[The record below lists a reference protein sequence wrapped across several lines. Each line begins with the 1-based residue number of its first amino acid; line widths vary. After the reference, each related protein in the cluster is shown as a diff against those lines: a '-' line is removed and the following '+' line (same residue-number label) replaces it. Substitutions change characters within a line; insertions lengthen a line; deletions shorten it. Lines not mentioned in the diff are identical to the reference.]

1 MELFGH
7 ILYTHENRR
16 TNSRGILVSFGC
28 FYFLFIQFIIVLMC
42 LCLCKNN
49 KKQNKTKTKNKKTL
63 KKQINKKCF
72 RNTYAPPL
80 VQNSKLPCTKFGIDQ
95 MKWSQDSERTTLWAE
110 KSYLTLTFKHVTWKS
125 IRIIYSLRATLYQVW
140 YWSSQ
145 GVKRYWADNTLG
157 SKVIWTWP
165 LNMWPENQ

>member
-1 MELFGH
+1 MKKQQRHICKILFDFLRVMELFGH

-16 TNSRGILVSFGC
+16 TNSGGILVSFGC

-72 RNTYAPPL
+72 RNTYAPPWCKIQNYPAPNL
-80 VQNSKLPCTKFGIDQ
+80 VLI
-95 MKWSQDSERTTLWAE
+95 KWSGHKIVSGQHSG
-110 KSYLTLTFKHVTWKS
+110 
-125 IRIIYSLRATLYQVW
+125 LR
-140 YWSSQ
+140 
-145 GVKRYWADNTLG
+145 R
-157 SKVIWTWP
+157 VIWPWP
-165 LNMWPENQ
+165 LNMWRENQ